1 MPYEKSKR
9 LALALLT
16 VAWLAA
22 PASGFPQEPQ
32 AMPDIL
38 TAATP
43 DEAVRAL
50 QQQWEI
56 ANYQRQGKA
65 RSEALGALVET
76 ARSTAQRFPG
86 RADVLTW
93 EAICLATYAGSLQGL
108 SQVRALGL
116 AKEARERL
124 EEAERLDPSGDGGAI
139 PTTLGALYF
148 QVPGW
153 PLGFGDDDKAAQ
165 YLKQA
170 LAINP
175 DGMDPNY
182 FYALFLMKKG
192 EYAQAKAA
200 LEKALA
206 APPRP
211 QRPLAD
217 EGRRKEIQAALQEL
231 ERKQA
236 TR

>member
-1 MPYEKSKR
+1 MPYERSKR
-9 LALALLT
+9 LALAVLT

-22 PASGFPQEPQ
+22 PASGFPQESQ

-38 TAATP
+38 ATATP

-50 QQQWEI
+50 QRQWEI

-108 SQVRALGL
+108 SQMHALGL

-124 EEAERLDPSGDGGAI
+124 EEAERLDPSGYGGAI

-153 PLGFGDDDKAAQ
+153 PLGFGDDEKAAQ

-182 FYALFLMKKG
+182 FYGLFLMKKG
-192 EYAQAKAA
+192 EYAQARAA

>member
-1 MPYEKSKR
+1 MPCTRSKR
-9 LALALLT
+9 LTLALLAA
-16 VAWLAA
+16 AWLAA
-22 PASGFPQEPQ
+22 PVTGFTQEAP
-32 AMPDIL
+32 ALPNVA

-43 DEAVRAL
+43 EEAVRAL

-56 ANYQRQGKA
+56 ANYQRHGKE
-65 RSEALGALVET
+65 RSEALEALVEA
-76 ARSTAQRFPG
+76 ARATAQRFPG

-93 EAICLATYAGSLQGL
+93 EAICLASYAGSLQGL

-124 EEAERLDPSGDGGAI
+124 EEAERLDPNGYGGAI

-153 PLGFGDDDKAAQ
+153 PLGFGDDEKAAQ
-165 YLKQA
+165 YLQKA
-170 LAINP
+170 LTINP

-182 FYALFLMKKG
+182 FYGLFLMKKG
-192 EYAQAKAA
+192 EYAQAKTA

-231 ERKQA
+231 ERKQG